1 MSLRIISC
9 LILIFSILSTGCQ
22 NVTQLKDNLFE
33 WGATEYELNMNRS
46 DINTLEQSLAE
57 NIYPM
62 DTQLTKMLRDLSV
75 RDTFPS
81 GQWMER
87 MLTDFFWLNGI
98 TVMDK
103 NRDIIAVYPETGI
116 KQLNFDPVFP
126 EAFELRQGRVMLAI
140 EETPLGNEVL
150 LVSSIFDNFE
160 LTGLIVVNFDP
171 RTFISQSVNPEDII
185 LISEDEVVWTGRF
198 EHHAQTLAEVNWQ
211 EMLTRRISGKI
222 QVNEDRFFWLARAV
236 GEDWLIYLVKDK

>member
-1 MSLRIISC
+1 M
-9 LILIFSILSTGCQ
+9 TH
-22 NVTQLKDNLFE
+22 LKDNFFE
-33 WGATEYELNMNRS
+33 WGATEYELDMDRS
-46 DINTLEQSLAE
+46 DINSLEQSLAE

-81 GQWMER
+81 EQWMER
-87 MLTDFFWLNGI
+87 IMTDFNWLNGI

-103 NRDIIAVYPETGI
+103 ERNILAVYPETGI
-116 KQLNFDPVFP
+116 KQLTFDPAFP
-126 EAFELRQGRVMLAI
+126 RASELRQGRVMLSI

-160 LTGLIVVNFDP
+160 LTGFIVVNFDP
-171 RTFISQSVNPEDII
+171 RSFINQSVNPDDII
-185 LISEDEVVWTGRF
+185 LISQDKVVWTGKF
-198 EHHAQTLAEVNWQ
+198 EHHTQTLNEMNWE
-211 EMLTRRISGKI
+211 EMLTRKISGKV

-236 GEDWLIYLVKDK
+236 GEDWLIYLVKEK

>member
-81 GQWMER
+81 VQWMER